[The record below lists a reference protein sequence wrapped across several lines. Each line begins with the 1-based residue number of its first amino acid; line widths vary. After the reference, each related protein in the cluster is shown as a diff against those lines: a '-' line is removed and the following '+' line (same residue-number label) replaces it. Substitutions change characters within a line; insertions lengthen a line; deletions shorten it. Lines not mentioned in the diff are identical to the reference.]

1 MLIYQ
6 PQNGYCYNSDS
17 IILFYFFN
25 KITKKLCKKEELSK
39 NTKSFLDIGSGS
51 GILGLLIK
59 QKYPHFI
66 SNICEKQDV
75 FCILSQKNYQINN
88 FETIL
93 YKGDFATLKI
103 ECEFDYII
111 SNPPFYNSNT
121 KQCENTNK
129 KIARY
134 DEHLPLNKFFNK
146 CKNILSKNGLLFF
159 CYPSESLEHIKN
171 QADLN
176 GLKIIYIQC
185 VYKNKFSQNRLSL
198 FCLRHNIDKLETIY
212 LKNIY
217 SYDKNNNLSKKM
229 NKIYKYINIHSIKV
243 DM

>member
-1 MLIYQ
+1 MIIYQ

-25 KITKKLCKKEELSK
+25 KIIKKLHKKETLSK

-51 GILGLLIK
+51 GIIGLLIK
-59 QKYPHFI
+59 QKYPKFASH
-66 SNICEKQDV
+66 ICEKQEI

-88 FETIL
+88 FETTL
-93 YKGDFATLKI
+93 YKGDFASLQI

-111 SNPPFYNSNT
+111 SNPPFYNSKT
-121 KQCENTNK
+121 KQCENANK

-134 DEHLPLNKFFNK
+134 DEHLPLDEF
-146 CKNILSKNGLLFF
+146 LSKSKSLLSKKGLLFF
-159 CYPSESLEHIKN
+159 CYPSESLETIKSK
-171 QADLN
+171 AKLN

-185 VYKNKFSQNRLSL
+185 VYKNKLSRNRLSL
-198 FCLRHNIDKLETIY
+198 FCLAHYSDDIKTLY

-229 NKIYKYINIHSIKV
+229 NKIYKNINIHSIKV
-243 DM
+243 EV

>member
-6 PQNGYCYNSDS
+6 PQKGYCYNSDS

-25 KITKKLCKKEELSK
+25 KIVKKLYKKEELSK
-39 NTKSFLDIGSGS
+39 NIKSFLDVGSGS
-51 GILGLLIK
+51 GILGLLTL
-59 QKYPHFI
+59 QKYPHFA
-66 SNICEKQDV
+66 SYICEKQDI

-88 FETIL
+88 FTTII
-93 YKGDFATLKI
+93 YKGDFTTLKI
-103 ECEFDYII
+103 DNEFDYII
-111 SNPPFYNSNT
+111 SNPPFYNSST

-146 CKNILSKNGLLFF
+146 CKSILSKNGALFF
-159 CYPSESLEHIKN
+159 CYPSERVEYIKN
-171 QADLN
+171 QATLN

-185 VYKNKFSQNRLSL
+185 VYKNKLSQNRLSL
-198 FCLRHNIDKLETIY
+198 FCLKHNNDKLETIY

-243 DM
+243 DI